1 MLEIDIHVF
10 NVKCNEISLNYDT
23 KCRQISKKKVS
34 SPSKNYVKESK
45 NVYMHKVDLAPI
57 EIKKERC
64 T

>member
-1 MLEIDIHVF
+1 MFLMLNAMKFLSTTIQSA
-10 NVKCNEISLNYDT
+10 VKSP
-23 KCRQISKKKVS
+23 KKKVS